1 MNGIETLDNIINIV
15 IGIVIIYIICSFS
28 CPTVVENFESYFFK
42 DDECADC
49 EKCEYDPKV
58 EELKNKISAWM
69 NARVTPWTGH
79 LECLNHKKK
88 NIMDKIRMCQG
99 GSSYTIDKEFM
110 YICSKDPK
118 TGEYY
123 DDTMLM
129 HVMLHE
135 ISHVICDEIGH
146 TKKFDDIFT
155 DLMNECHNP
164 TCSNQYQIYDKYAP
178 LLDDYCGVTAAD
190 IYEV

>member
-1 MNGIETLDNIINIV
+1 
-15 IGIVIIYIICSFS
+15 
-28 CPTVVENFESYFFK
+28 
-42 DDECADC
+42 
-49 EKCEYDPKV
+49 
-58 EELKNKISAWM
+58 M

-99 GSSYTIDKEFM
+99 GSSYTIDKQFM

-146 TKKFDDIFT
+146 TKKFDYIFT